1 MTLSRR
7 VVFACGVGLLASAIL
22 SGQALASDYK
32 GTIKVLVGWPAGGAT
47 DTVARVIADK
57 LKDELGQPVVV
68 DNRGGAGGMIAT
80 QQLKAA
86 APDGSTVMLTM
97 DHTHVIIPLT
107 YKNPGYDP
115 ITDFTPIAGVASYHT
130 AMAVSASLGVRN
142 FAEFRQLANT
152 DPSKIAFGVPA
163 PGSIPQFASFV
174 VGKSFGIQSPVVAP
188 YKGGAPLLAD
198 LLGGQVAAGT
208 SALPEYIDHHRS
220 GKLSIVAVSGSNRS
234 KFAPDV
240 PTFQELGLKG
250 VDANNWAGFIG
261 PKGLPKEFIVRFG
274 NAVEKVLK
282 NPAIVERLEKLG
294 NEPIYSNSDQLAGII
309 KAGLSNW
316 RPVIKNSGYE
326 LQ

>member
-1 MTLSRR
+1 MTLTRR
-7 VVFACGVGLLASAIL
+7 LALICGFGLLL
-22 SGQALASDYK
+22 STIVTGQAFASDYT
-32 GTIKVLVGWPAGGAT
+32 GPIKVLVGWPAGGAT

-68 DNRGGAGGMIAT
+68 DNRAGAGGMIAT

-86 APDGSTVMLTM
+86 TPNGSTVMLTM

-107 YKNPGYDP
+107 FKNPGYDP
-115 ITDFTPIAGVASYHT
+115 VADFTPIAGVASYHT
-130 AMAVSASLGVRN
+130 AMAVSTNSGVRT
-142 FAEFRQLANT
+142 FAEFRQLAKT
-152 DPSKIAFGVPA
+152 DPSKITFGVPA

-188 YKGGAPLLAD
+188 YRGGAPLLAD

-220 GKLSIVAVSGSNRS
+220 GKLAIVAVSGTSRS
-234 KFAPDV
+234 KFAPEV

-261 PKGLPKEFIVRFG
+261 PKGLPKEFVVRFG

-282 NPAIVERLEKLG
+282 NPEVIERLEKLG
-294 NEPIYSNSDQLAGII
+294 NEPIYANSDQLLGII
-309 KAGLSNW
+309 KSGLLNW
-316 RPVIKNSGYE
+316 GPVIKSSGHE